1 MGTKQVFD
9 ELFFFFF
16 NEFYL
21 MLVFCEFF
29 VNVPKNGLY

>member
-1 MGTKQVFD
+1 
-9 ELFFFFF
+9 
-16 NEFYL
+16 